1 MRFSMEKQAFFAL
14 FSHFLTLHGLEKYD
28 TDNIK
33 ETFFDLTRLMLET
46 NAVMN
51 VTAIRDVEKII
62 PLHYI
67 DCLLVADHFPVG
79 ATVIDVGCGGGFPT
93 LPLAI
98 ARPDLRIT
106 GVDSTEK
113 KVRYVAQTA
122 EKLGLSNVKTISA
135 RAEELIQTPRMRESF
150 DVATSRAVARLHI
163 LDELC
168 LPFVKIGGKAV
179 IMKGAAGD
187 EEYAEAAVGIEKLG
201 GRLAEI
207 EHGELTVADNDV
219 EKRTTI
225 LIDKINA
232 TPTQYPRQFGQI
244 KKRPL

>member
-1 MRFSMEKQAFFAL
+1 MEKQAFFTQ
-14 FSHFLTLHGLEKYD
+14 FSHFLGIHGLEKYD
-28 TDNIK
+28 IGDKK
-33 ETFFDLTRLMLET
+33 EAFCDLTQLMLET

-67 DCLLVADHFPVG
+67 DCLLVADHFPAG

-98 ARPDLRIT
+98 ARPDLHIT

-113 KVRYVAQTA
+113 KVRYVAHTA
-122 EKLGLSNVKTISA
+122 EKLGLSNVTTISA
-135 RAEELIQTPRMRESF
+135 RAEELILQPNMRETF
-150 DVATSRAVARLHI
+150 DVVTSRAVARLNV

-187 EEYAEAAVGIEKLG
+187 EEYAEAAAGIEKLG
-201 GRLAEI
+201 GKLMGI
-207 EHGELTVADNDV
+207 ERGELTVAENDV
-219 EKRTTI
+219 EKRATI
-225 LIDKINA
+225 LIEKIGL

>member
-1 MRFSMEKQAFFAL
+1 MEKQAFFMQ
-14 FSHFLTLHGLEKYD
+14 FSRFLSIHGLEKYD
-28 TDNIK
+28 TDDKK
-33 ETFFDLTRLMLET
+33 EAFYDLTRLMMET

-62 PLHYI
+62 PLHYV
-67 DCLLVADHFPVG
+67 DCLLVADYFPVG
-79 ATVIDVGCGGGFPT
+79 VAVIDIGCGGGFPT

-98 ARPDLRIT
+98 ARPDLQIT

-122 EKLGLSNVKTISA
+122 EKLGLSNVTALAA
-135 RAEELIQTPRMRESF
+135 RAEELILQQNMRESF
-150 DVATSRAVARLHI
+150 DVVTSRAVARLNI

-179 IMKGAAGD
+179 FMKGSAGD
-187 EEYAEAAVGIEKLG
+187 EEYAEAKSGIHKFG
-201 GRLAEI
+201 GELSHI
-207 EHGELTVADNDV
+207 EHKELVVDEGDI
-219 EKRTTI
+219 EKRTVI
-225 LIDKINA
+225 LIDKISA
-232 TPTQYPRQFGQI
+232 TPVQYPRQFGQI

>member
-1 MRFSMEKQAFFAL
+1 MEKQVFFEL
-14 FSHFLTLHGLEKYD
+14 FSRFLRLHGLEKYD
-28 TDNIK
+28 TDDKK
-33 ETFFDLTRLMLET
+33 EAFYNLTQLMLET

-51 VTAIRDVEKII
+51 VTAIREVEKII

-67 DCLLVADHFPVG
+67 DCLLVADHFPIG

-98 ARPDLRIT
+98 ARPDLHIT

-122 EKLGLSNVKTISA
+122 EKLGLSNVTTVSA
-135 RAEELIQTPRMRESF
+135 RAEELILWPNMRESF
-150 DVATSRAVARLHI
+150 DVATSRAVARLNI

-187 EEYAEAAVGIEKLG
+187 EEYTEAATGIEKLG
-201 GRLAEI
+201 GKLVGIERGDLIVAE
-207 EHGELTVADNDV
+207 NDV

-225 LIDKINA
+225 LIEKIGA